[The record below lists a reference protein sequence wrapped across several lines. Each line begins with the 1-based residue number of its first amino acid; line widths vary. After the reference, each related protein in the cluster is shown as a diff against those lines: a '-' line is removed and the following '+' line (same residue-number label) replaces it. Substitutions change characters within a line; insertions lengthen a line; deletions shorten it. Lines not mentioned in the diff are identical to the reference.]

1 MQDYRARQA
10 SSIGECPEDLVKE
23 VLKRIEPI
31 LFENMILDE

>member
-10 SSIGECPEDLVKE
+10 SLIGECPKDLLEE

-31 LFENMILDE
+31 LFEDMTVDE